1 VGNQSSFRPNVRPV
15 NKQKVQINILKM
27 KKEQKM
33 EQQHNSDSAD
43 DNSHFQPTCPKPIV
57 SRSSLSKREQ
67 MSLLSADI
75 CSVKISRPLQ
85 FDAESNLCAVIR
97 LLSKGTRYEYDANEI
112 IKAVCP
118 KYFE

>member
-1 VGNQSSFRPNVRPV
+1 MILRKIYNVQP
-15 NKQKVQINILKM
+15 
-27 KKEQKM
+27 EQKLI
-33 EQQHNSDSAD
+33 NDSTAD
-43 DNSHFQPTCPKPIV
+43 SSQVSSTCPKPIV
-57 SRSSLSKREQ
+57 GRSSLSKREQ

-112 IKAVCP
+112 IKTVCP